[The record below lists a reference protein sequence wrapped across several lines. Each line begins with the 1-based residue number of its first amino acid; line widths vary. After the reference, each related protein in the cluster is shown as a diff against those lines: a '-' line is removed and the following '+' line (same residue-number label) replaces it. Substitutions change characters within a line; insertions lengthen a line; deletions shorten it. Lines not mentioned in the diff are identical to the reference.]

1 MRPAQPATAHDDNL
15 RFGVYIAIV
24 TQNQDPD
31 TKINRIKVKLPW
43 YDGGDTE
50 QIDWVQLVVPMAGN
64 EFGWYAVPDVG
75 DQVMVM
81 FVNGDLKMPVVLGG
95 VWSKPDFDPETNA
108 DGKNNFRGYRS
119 RSGHRLLFDDTTSTK
134 VVVADMSTDLMVGVG
149 NFAADGDGPNKCA
162 VHKPGGA
169 GGAGVSISS
178 MSGNL
183 ELTCQ
188 ELVVEAG
195 AAIKIESKDGTTI
208 TTGTLSGDGATVK
221 ATAGSTGKY
230 QGGQT
235 YMGP

>member
-1 MRPAQPATAHDDNL
+1 M
-15 RFGVYIAIV
+15 

-108 DGKNNFRGYRS
+108 DGKNNF
-119 RSGHRLLFDDTTSTK
+119 
-134 VVVADMSTDLMVGVG
+134 
-149 NFAADGDGPNKCA
+149 
-162 VHKPGGA
+162 
-169 GGAGVSISS
+169 
-178 MSGNL
+178 
-183 ELTCQ
+183 
-188 ELVVEAG
+188 
-195 AAIKIESKDGTTI
+195 
-208 TTGTLSGDGATVK
+208 
-221 ATAGSTGKY
+221 
-230 QGGQT
+230 
-235 YMGP
+235 